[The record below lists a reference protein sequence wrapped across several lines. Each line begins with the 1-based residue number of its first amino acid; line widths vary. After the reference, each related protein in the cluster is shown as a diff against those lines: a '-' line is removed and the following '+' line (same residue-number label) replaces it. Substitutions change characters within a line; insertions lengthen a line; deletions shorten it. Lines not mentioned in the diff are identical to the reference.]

1 MKGKLKKLLLFT
13 TIMVLL
19 VGVATA
25 SEVFTDAD
33 TPSSDTHAVVEK
45 AVQEK
50 PTVSPGDTDTVEN
63 IKQESDT
70 NLIKKHRKNHG

>member
-1 MKGKLKKLLLFT
+1 
-13 TIMVLL
+13 MVLL

-33 TPSSDTHAVVEK
+33 TPSSDTHAMVEK

-63 IKQESDT
+63 IKQKTETNQTKNIEKTTSNNLKKDT
-70 NLIKKHRKNHG
+70 TVDS